1 MTRALAA
8 SVADVQASQTAP
20 AAADPL
26 SPGERRE
33 IVRRILHWYGRNA
46 RDLPWRRPN
55 ATPWQ
60 VMVSEFMLQQTPVE
74 RVREPWRVWVERWPT
89 PAALAAAPAGEAVRA
104 WGRLGYPRRA
114 LRLHAAASTIADQ
127 HDGKVPADKEAL
139 LHLPGVG
146 AYTAAAI
153 STFAYSRREVVL
165 DTNVRRVLGR
175 VSAGLALPPPTVTAA
190 ESAQAQEFLPRQGGR
205 AARWAVAS
213 MELGALVCTARAPRC
228 LSCPVSDLCRWRRS
242 GFQTSPVGRRR
253 RSQTYEGTDRQCR
266 GALLAAFR
274 ASHEP
279 LSNRALAE
287 HWPDATQR
295 SRALASLITDGLVIA
310 AQDGHYRFPG

>member
-60 VMVSEFMLQQTPVE
+60 IMVSEFMLQQTPVE

-114 LRLHAAASTIADQ
+114 LRLHAAASTITDQ
-127 HDGKVPADKEAL
+127 HDGKVPADKEVL
-139 LHLPGVG
+139 VRLPGVG

-175 VSAGLALPPPTVTAA
+175 VSAGLAFPPPTVTAA
-190 ESAQAQEFLPRQGGR
+190 ESVQAHEFLPRQGGH

-213 MELGALVCTARAPRC
+213 MELGALICTARAPRC
-228 LSCPVSDLCRWRRS
+228 PSCPVSDLCRWRRS
-242 GFQTSPVGRRR
+242 GFQTSVGRRR

-274 ASHEP
+274 ARDEP
-279 LSNRALAE
+279 LSSRALAE
-287 HWPDATQR
+287 YWPDATQR
-295 SRALASLITDGLVIA
+295 SRALASLITDGLVITGKN
-310 AQDGHYRFPG
+310 GHYRFPG